1 MGVKTIS
8 ELCLFQVG
16 PFVSLKRLQMED
28 SFFGQKETGTERVAM
43 ATALSASLFFFCDGR
58 LCNLDG
64 AKFQEHCNSSV
75 F

>member
-1 MGVKTIS
+1 M
-8 ELCLFQVG
+8 
-16 PFVSLKRLQMED
+16 RWD